1 MAPVIAA
8 VDAPEHAGARN
19 TEYGA
24 GPPSAGEDAV
34 HIDHVVVDVLAVVDF
49 LPVLAAI
56 GTAIGPRLCSGVDD
70 LALQRMHSKGAD
82 RWHFRQAAWQGLPLV
97 AAVGQPK
104 QPGVYHPAFSGFTSE
119 AKVKMGG

>member
-1 MAPVIAA
+1 MAPVVPA
-8 VDAPEHAGARN
+8 VDAPEQAGRRSMEGGARAP
-19 TEYGA
+19 TA
-24 GPPSAGEDAV
+24 HDDAC
-34 HIDHVVVDVLAVVDF
+34 
-49 LPVLAAI
+49 